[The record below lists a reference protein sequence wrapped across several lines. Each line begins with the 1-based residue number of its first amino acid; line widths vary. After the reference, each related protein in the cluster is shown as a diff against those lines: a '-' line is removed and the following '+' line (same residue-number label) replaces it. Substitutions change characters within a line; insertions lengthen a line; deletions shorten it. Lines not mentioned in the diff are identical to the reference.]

1 MIPIGL
7 LGLGHLGKIHAKL
20 LKESQLFDLVGF
32 VDPSDE
38 AAALASSKFDIPRF
52 DSLELLLEKV
62 EAVDVVTPTL
72 SHYRTASAAMKA
84 GKHVFVEKPA
94 TEKLEEVAAL
104 IALKNEKQLKVQV
117 GHVERFNPAWLA
129 VKDRDL
135 QPMFIETHRL
145 AQFNPRGTD
154 VSVVLDLMIHDLDII
169 LQMVSAEIV
178 EVRASGVSLIA
189 QAPDI
194 CNARI
199 EFANGCVAN
208 VTASRLSLKNMRK
221 TRVFQP
227 DAYLS
232 LDFLEKKT
240 EIITLANEAHPEIPS
255 LPIDT
260 GSNYPPRFVSF
271 ENPECAPVNAIAC
284 ELESF
289 ANSIRNNTPV
299 EVSLEDAERAM
310 ALAYTIMKKS
320 EEAQLSNPSHS

>member
-20 LKESQLFDLVGF
+20 IKEDPQFELIGF

-38 AAALASSKFDIPRF
+38 AAKAAEEKFGITRY
-52 DSLELLLEKV
+52 DSLEALLEKV
-62 EAVDVVTPTL
+62 EAVDIVTPTP
-72 SHYRTASAAMKA
+72 SHYATAAAALKA

-94 TEKLEEVAAL
+94 TEKLDEVADL
-104 IALKNEKQLKVQV
+104 IALKNAQKRVVQV

-135 QPMFIETHRL
+135 NPMFIETHRL

-169 LQMVSAEIV
+169 LQMVAAEIT
-178 EVRASGVSLIA
+178 EVRAGGVSLIA
-189 QAPDI
+189 KAPDI

-221 TRVFQP
+221 TRVFQK

-232 LDFLEKKT
+232 LDFLDKKA
-240 EIITLANEAHPEIPS
+240 EIITLANEADPEVPS

-260 GSNYPPRFVSF
+260 GPNYPPRFVSF
-271 ENPECAPVNAIAC
+271 ENPECPPVNAIAC
-284 ELESF
+284 ELQSF
-289 ANSIRNNTPV
+289 GESIRTGKAV
-299 EVSLEDAERAM
+299 EVSLEDAQRAM
-310 ALAYTIMKKS
+310 QLAYTIMEKS
-320 EEAQLSNPSHS
+320 RKATASIPKDV